1 MIDLKTGGAN
11 CIWREGVVCRGRAGR
26 VVGSL
31 TPAPDRAACRVV
43 RHGSPALGRTAG
55 VGRTGTSRGRRP
67 GNRGGGG
74 GGGLTDHRSIQGRWT
89 GGEGVWRTD
98 QSRLDGGESGL
109 LTIQMT
115 LDVGPEDGG
124 PPSCRTPRRPRVPLN
139 CSWCEDGLR
148 FRHGVNTPNYATG
161 CGPPPTPRF
170 KKRWRAPNPC
180 NFRLTNLWQA
190 EILDILCFG

>member
-1 MIDLKTGGAN
+1 M
-11 CIWREGVVCRGRAGR
+11 VCRGRAGI

-74 GGGLTDHRSIQGRWT
+74 GLTDHRSIQGRWT

-98 QSRLDGGESGL
+98 QSRLDGGESDWLTIDLYKGGGRERRGSGELTRADWESGL

-170 KKRWRAPNPC
+170 KKR
-180 NFRLTNLWQA
+180 
-190 EILDILCFG
+190 